1 MKVWVYLYQLYQ
13 KRARWLVL
21 SFICLGVTWLAGVAL
36 LATSGWF
43 IAACA
48 LAGLGVIANLNIFA
62 PSTLIR
68 GLAIVRTVGRYAERV
83 MGHEAILRVLKDLR
97 VRAFNAVAFRPARLI
112 DNRRLSDIIQRLMVD
127 VETLDGIPLRVLGPM
142 FAAFMTLAA
151 SVWAGAVWGH
161 TFIALTIGASGLTVL
176 IVSFVLAKQGQKRGA
191 ALVQARA
198 AQKIALIDHLGGL
211 AELISN
217 EKQQDSAQ
225 NLAQLDQ
232 QQTQRFNAQEQMAS
246 LGEHGVQAITAIT
259 TVAVIA
265 LAWPTFEPPI
275 IALLALMTLG
285 LNEALG
291 ALPGAL
297 WRTGEA
303 KAAAE
308 RLMDL
313 ETLEDAGSLGE
324 MPDAI
329 NSLDSLDSFGPSK
342 VPQISDSTELP
353 SVEHTSFGQ
362 IAFSTITV
370 KNLLC
375 QRQPGKRNPLN
386 LLLKPGMPLVV
397 YGRSG
402 TGKTTLLETLVG
414 ELKAE
419 QGGVWFE
426 GIDLLTLPD
435 AVRYEKVALLAQG
448 DSLMNI
454 SIREFLSL
462 GLENVPEADLHLAL
476 QSVDLNETLQNT
488 SEGLDYTLGVRG
500 SHVSG
505 GQARRLQLAAL
516 LIKNPALVL
525 LDEPFRGLQPELVQR
540 LIKGIEPWLLSR
552 CSIIVTHDP
561 HSLPWHWPRFAWPN
575 A

>member
-1 MKVWVYLYQLYQ
+1 MKVWVYLYQLYRQ
-13 KRARWLVL
+13 RARWLVL

-36 LATSGWF
+36 LAASGWF

-48 LAGLGVIANLNIFA
+48 LAGFGLLTNLNIFV

-97 VRAFNAVAFRPARLI
+97 VRAFNVVAFRPAHLI

-127 VETLDGIPLRVLGPM
+127 VETLDGIPLRVLGPI

-161 TFIALTIGASGLTVL
+161 ALIALIIGASGLTVL

-198 AQKIALIDHLGGL
+198 IQKIALIDHLGGL

-217 EKQQDSAQ
+217 AKQHDSAQ
-225 NLAQLDQ
+225 HLTQLDQ
-232 QQTQRFNAQEQMAS
+232 QQTHRFNAQEQMAS
-246 LGEHGVQAITAIT
+246 LGEHGVQAITAMT
-259 TVAVIA
+259 TIAVIA
-265 LAWPTFEPPI
+265 VAWPTFEPPI

-313 ETLEDAGSLGE
+313 ETLERVDSPDDISHAIDSSGLLDPFGTSNKNLGHVAFNSI
-324 MPDAI
+324 AI
-329 NSLDSLDSFGPSK
+329 N
-342 VPQISDSTELP
+342 
-353 SVEHTSFGQ
+353 
-362 IAFSTITV
+362 
-370 KNLLC
+370 NLLC

-402 TGKTTLLETLVG
+402 TGKTSLLETIVG
-414 ELKAE
+414 ELNAE
-419 QGGVWFE
+419 QGGVWSD
-426 GIDLLTLPD
+426 GTDLLTLPD
-435 AVRYEKVALLAQG
+435 AKRYKKVTLLAQS
-448 DSLMNI
+448 DSLMNV
-454 SIREFLSL
+454 SIRQFLSL
-462 GLENVPEADLHLAL
+462 GLENVSETDLYVAL
-476 QSVDLNETLQNT
+476 QSVGLDDTLDNT
-488 SEGLDYTLGVRG
+488 NEGLDYTLGVRG

-516 LIKNPALVL
+516 LIKDPALVL
-525 LDEPFRGLQPELVQR
+525 LDEPFRGLQSELVQQ
-540 LIKGIEPWLLSR
+540 LIKGIEPWLLRR

-561 HSLPWHWPRFAWPN
+561 DSLPSQWPRLAWPN

>member
-1 MKVWVYLYQLYQ
+1 MKVWVYLYQLYRQ
-13 KRARWLVL
+13 RARWLVL
-21 SFICLGVTWLAGVAL
+21 SFICLGVTWLAAVVL

-43 IAACA
+43 ITACA
-48 LAGLGVIANLNIFA
+48 LAGLGLMTNLNIFV

-68 GLAIVRTVGRYAERV
+68 GLAIVRTMGRYAERV
-83 MGHEAILRVLKDLR
+83 IGHEAILRVLKDLR
-97 VRAFNAVAFRPARLI
+97 IRAFNAVAFRPARLT
-112 DNRRLSDIIQRLMVD
+112 DNRRLSDIIQRLIVD
-127 VETLDGIPLRVLGPM
+127 VETLDGIPLRVIGPI
-142 FAAFMTLAA
+142 FAAFMILAA

-161 TFIALTIGASGLTVL
+161 ALIALTIGASGLTVL
-176 IVSFVLAKQGQKRGA
+176 IISFVLAKQGQKRGA

-217 EKQQDSAQ
+217 EKQHDSAQ

-232 QQTQRFNAQEQMAS
+232 QQTQRFNAQEQIAS
-246 LGEHGVQAITAIT
+246 LGEHGVQAITAMSTI
-259 TVAVIA
+259 AVIA

-313 ETLEDAGSLGE
+313 ETLEHVDSPHN

-329 NSLDSLDSFGPSK
+329 SSSDSFSSSK
-342 VPQISDSTELP
+342 VPQISDSIDL
-353 SVEHTSFGQ
+353 SFIENTTHGH
-362 IAFSTITV
+362 IAFSSISI

-402 TGKTTLLETLVG
+402 TGKTSLLETLVG

-419 QGGVWFE
+419 QGGVWSE

-435 AVRYEKVALLAQG
+435 AVRYQKVTLLAQG

-454 SIREFLSL
+454 SIRQFLSL
-462 GLENVPEADLHLAL
+462 GLENVPETDLHLAL
-476 QSVDLNETLQNT
+476 QSVDLYETLHNT

-516 LIKNPALVL
+516 LIKNPAFVM

-540 LIKGIEPWLLSR
+540 LIEGIEPWLLRR

-561 HSLPWHWPRFAWPN
+561 HSLPLHWPRFAWPN

>member
-1 MKVWVYLYQLYQ
+1 MKVWVYLYQLYRQ
-13 KRARWLVL
+13 RARWLVL
-21 SFICLGVTWLAGVAL
+21 SFICLGLTWLAGVAL

-48 LAGLGVIANLNIFA
+48 LAGLGLITNLNIFV

-68 GLAIVRTVGRYAERV
+68 GLAIVRTMGRYAERV
-83 MGHEAILRVLKDLR
+83 IGHEAILRVLKDLR
-97 VRAFNAVAFRPARLI
+97 VRAFNAVAFRPARLV

-127 VETLDGIPLRVLGPM
+127 VETLDGIPLRVLGPI

-161 TFIALTIGASGLTVL
+161 ALIALIIGASGLTVL

-191 ALVQARA
+191 TLVQARA

-217 EKQQDSAQ
+217 EKQHDSAQ
-225 NLAQLDQ
+225 HLAQLDQ

-246 LGEHGVQAITAIT
+246 LGEHGVQAITALATI
-259 TVAVIA
+259 AVIA

-313 ETLEDAGSLGE
+313 ETLERVDL
-324 MPDAI
+324 PD
-329 NSLDSLDSFGPSK
+329 N
-342 VPQISDSTELP
+342 LP
-353 SVEHTSFGQ
+353 DNENKSVDH
-362 IAFSTITV
+362 IALHSITV
-370 KNLLC
+370 SNLLC

-386 LLLKPGMPLVV
+386 LMLKPGMPLVV

-402 TGKTTLLETLVG
+402 TGKTSLLETIVG
-414 ELKAE
+414 ELNAE
-419 QGGVWFE
+419 QGGVWSD
-426 GIDLLTLPD
+426 GTDLLTWPD
-435 AVRYEKVALLAQG
+435 AVRYQKVTLLAQG
-448 DSLMNI
+448 DSLMNV

-462 GLENVPEADLHLAL
+462 GLKNVPETDLHAAL
-476 QSVDLNETLQNT
+476 QSVDLFETLHNT
-488 SEGLDYTLGVRG
+488 NEGLDYTLGVRG

-516 LIKNPALVL
+516 LIKDPALVL

-540 LIKGIEPWLLSR
+540 LIKGIEPWLLRR
-552 CSIIVTHDP
+552 CSMIVTHDP
-561 HSLPWHWPRFAWPN
+561 HSLPSHWPRLAWPN

>member
-1 MKVWVYLYQLYQ
+1 MKVWVYLYQLYRQ
-13 KRARWLVL
+13 RARWLVL
-21 SFICLGVTWLAGVAL
+21 SFICLGLTWLAGVAL

-48 LAGLGVIANLNIFA
+48 LAGLGLITNLNILV

-83 MGHEAILRVLKDLR
+83 IGHEAILRVLKDLR

-127 VETLDGIPLRVLGPM
+127 VETLDGIPLRVLGPI
-142 FAAFMTLAA
+142 FAACMTLAA

-161 TFIALTIGASGLTVL
+161 ALIALTIGASGLMVL
-176 IVSFVLAKQGQKRGA
+176 IVSFALAKQGQKRGA

-198 AQKIALIDHLGGL
+198 EQKIALIDHLGGL

-217 EKQQDSAQ
+217 EKQHDSAQ
-225 NLAQLDQ
+225 HLAQLDQ
-232 QQTQRFNAQEQMAS
+232 HQTQRFNAQEQMAS
-246 LGEHGVQAITAIT
+246 LGEHGVQAITAT
-259 TVAVIA
+259 ATVAVIA
-265 LAWPTFEPPI
+265 LAWSTFEPPI

-313 ETLEDAGSLGE
+313 ETFEHADSPGDV
-324 MPDAI
+324 PDAI
-329 NSLDSLDSFGPSK
+329 DSLDSFGPSK
-342 VPQISDSTELP
+342 VPQRSDSTEL
-353 SVEHTSFGQ
+353 SFVENTGFGH
-362 IAFSTITV
+362 IAFNSISV

-402 TGKTTLLETLVG
+402 TGKTSLLETLAG
-414 ELKAE
+414 ELNPE

-426 GIDLLTLPD
+426 GTDLLTWPD
-435 AVRYEKVALLAQG
+435 AQRYQKVTLLAQG
-448 DSLMNI
+448 DSLMNV
-454 SIREFLSL
+454 SIRQFLSL
-462 GLENVPEADLHLAL
+462 GLENVPEADLHEAL
-476 QSVDLNETLQNT
+476 KSVDLYETLHNT
-488 SEGLDYTLGVRG
+488 NEGLDYNLGVRG

-525 LDEPFRGLQPELVQR
+525 LDEPFRGLQAELVQR
-540 LIKGIEPWLLSR
+540 LIEGIEPWLLKR
-552 CSIIVTHDP
+552 CSMIVTHDP
-561 HSLPWHWPRFAWPN
+561 HILPSHWPRLAWPN